1 MNQSIPT
8 TLACSVV
15 MAFCIG
21 SRASAQIAVTYTAPL
36 PLSVSAKT
44 PTGVQSITQPAGALG
59 PAVWLNAFQ
68 YPAIA
73 EFSQVLT
80 VADAEVTL
88 DCVIHAQ
95 VDDYF
100 GPAVGSASCGPNVTD
115 LRLSVAQPTQVELT
129 VEFLNL
135 SDPGAPTP
143 GFTIDIGNDGLV
155 ENTNG
160 QWSSPSASLLVLD
173 GQPKTIRVTSWA
185 DVAASGTARAR
196 AVLRVKPSHTDVS
209 PALVAGCGVL
219 MEVLP
224 TFPSTGIDVYA
235 GDSASPTFL
244 VFGFAPQPILLPP
257 SPGQPCLLYPQVDV
271 LVPMPASGPLSVP
284 LPATL
289 RPFQVWLQ
297 AVGVTPLGLKSS
309 SAHLLAGW

>member
-1 MNQSIPT
+1 MNPSIPT

-15 MAFCIG
+15 MAFCMA
-21 SRASAQIAVTYTAPL
+21 SRASAQITVSYTAPL
-36 PLSVSAKT
+36 PLSVSAQT

-59 PAVWLNAFQ
+59 SAVWLNAFQ

-80 VADAEVTL
+80 VAEAEVKL
-88 DCVIHAQ
+88 DCILHAQ
-95 VDDYF
+95 VDDSF
-100 GPAVGSASCGPNVTD
+100 GPAVGSASCGPNITD
-115 LRLSVAQPTQVELT
+115 IVLSVAQPTQVALT
-129 VEFLNL
+129 VEFLNS

-143 GFTIDIGNDGLV
+143 GFTIDIDNDGLV

-160 QWSSPSASLLVLD
+160 QWSSPSGLLLVLD
-173 GQPKTIRVTSWA
+173 SQPRTIRVTSWV
-185 DVAASGTARAR
+185 DLAASGTASAQ

-209 PALVAGCGVL
+209 PPLVAGCGVQ
-219 MEVLP
+219 MAVLP
-224 TFPSTGIDVYA
+224 TFTATGIDVYA
-235 GDSASPTFL
+235 VGPASPTFL

-271 LVPMPASGPLSVP
+271 LVPMPPSGPLSVP
-284 LPATL
+284 LPASL